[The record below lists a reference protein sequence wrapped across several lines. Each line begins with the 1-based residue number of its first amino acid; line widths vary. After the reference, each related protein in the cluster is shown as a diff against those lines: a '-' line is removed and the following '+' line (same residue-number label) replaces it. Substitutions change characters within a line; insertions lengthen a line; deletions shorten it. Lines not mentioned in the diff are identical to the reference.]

1 VSISADF
8 YHTAKRQI
16 KIEKIATIYDNFL
29 QIRAIGLA
37 RRYISLRLLKEPVTP
52 YRIKIDRL
60 DDEDIGIIW
69 ARHYPKRAE
78 RASSMSLCVTLT
90 MIIKQ
95 RAKSADQYDPAKLDQ
110 VLASA
115 HVSREQFETV
125 ESESAAQ
132 RT

>member
-1 VSISADF
+1 M
-8 YHTAKRQI
+8 
-16 KIEKIATIYDNFL
+16 
-29 QIRAIGLA
+29 
-37 RRYISLRLLKEPVTP
+37 
-52 YRIKIDRL
+52 DRL

-69 ARHYPKRAE
+69 ERHYPKRTE
-78 RASSMSLCVTLT
+78 RESSMSLCVTLT

-115 HVSREQFETV
+115 HVPREQFETV
-125 ESESAAQ
+125 ETESTSE

>member
-1 VSISADF
+1 M
-8 YHTAKRQI
+8 
-16 KIEKIATIYDNFL
+16 
-29 QIRAIGLA
+29 
-37 RRYISLRLLKEPVTP
+37 
-52 YRIKIDRL
+52 DRL

-95 RAKSADQYDPAKLDQ
+95 RAKSADQYDPAKLEHA
-110 VLASA
+110 LALA
-115 HVSREQFETV
+115 HVPREQFDTV
-125 ESESAAQ
+125 ENESVAQ

>member
-1 VSISADF
+1 M
-8 YHTAKRQI
+8 
-16 KIEKIATIYDNFL
+16 
-29 QIRAIGLA
+29 
-37 RRYISLRLLKEPVTP
+37 
-52 YRIKIDRL
+52 DRL

-110 VLASA
+110 ALALA
-115 HVSREQFETV
+115 HVPKEQFDTV
-125 ESESAAQ
+125 ENESAGQ